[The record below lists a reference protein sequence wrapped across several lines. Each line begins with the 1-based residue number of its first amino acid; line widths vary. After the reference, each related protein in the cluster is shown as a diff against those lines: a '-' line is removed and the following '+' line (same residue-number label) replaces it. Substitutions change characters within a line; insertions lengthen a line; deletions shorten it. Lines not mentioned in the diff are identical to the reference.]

1 MSHLE
6 KLYQVFMNKKRVYKE
21 SISLVLGGSAGQ
33 GLQTIEKVILQIFKK
48 EGYCVFATEELMS
61 RVRGGSNSVEIR
73 LSSKK
78 RSAFTRKIDIAF
90 PLDKESCVR
99 LSDRFDEDTIIITDT
114 SFAEDCKKIQGTF
127 FFLPFLETL
136 NKSGGKMFLNTL
148 VAGIILKIFKIKEEI
163 FLEYLKKT
171 FSRKG
176 EDMITKNI
184 ETAKNGGELGK
195 SLLKDID
202 IFFEI
207 EKQVSSQT
215 MILDGSRA
223 LALGSLAGGCNF
235 ISSYPMSPSTGVLNA
250 LAEYSQE
257 IPLVVEQVEDEITA
271 ITMALGAWYA
281 GARALVTTSGGGFAL
296 MAESMSLSGMTEN
309 PVVVHLA
316 QRPGPSTGLP
326 TRTEQGDL
334 NFALHS
340 GHGEFPRAI
349 FAPGTPEECFECA
362 KKAFDIADKYQV
374 PVIIMTDQFL
384 LESLFEVKKNIFDF
398 SQKPQKYFIE
408 TDKNYKRYAFTD
420 DGISPR
426 GLPGFGEGFV
436 HVDSDE
442 HDEDGRIIEDAQTRV
457 KMMEKRMYRLE
468 LLSEEVFPVVYQG
481 NEDPSFL
488 IVGWGSTYGVLDEV
502 MEILSNSCL
511 GYMHISQVF
520 PLGQDVKYRIQ
531 KAKKV
536 IVVENNMTGQFA
548 SLLHKEC
555 NRKPEYS
562 IRSYDG
568 SPFSIEYIKQELK
581 KIID

>member
-1 MSHLE
+1 
-6 KLYQVFMNKKRVYKE
+6 MNKKRVYE
-21 SISLVLGGSAGQ
+21 EDISLVLGGSAGQ
-33 GLQTIEKVILQIFKK
+33 GLQTIERVLLQIFKK
-48 EGYCVFATEELMS
+48 EGYHVFATEELMS
-61 RVRGGSNSVEIR
+61 RVRGGSNSIEIR
-73 LSSKK
+73 LGSKK
-78 RSAFTRKIDIAF
+78 KQAFVRKIDIAF
-90 PLDKESCVR
+90 PLDKESCMR
-99 LSDRFDEDTIIITDT
+99 LSDRFDEDTIIITDKA
-114 SFAEDCKKIQGTF
+114 FVADCKEIQGTF
-127 FFLPFLETL
+127 SFLPLLETVDTV
-136 NKSGGKMFLNTL
+136 GGKMFLNTL
-148 VAGIILKIFKIKEEI
+148 VAGIILKIFEIKEEA
-163 FLEYLKKT
+163 FLEYLRKT
-171 FSRKG
+171 FSQKG
-176 EDMITKNI
+176 EEMVTKNI
-184 ETAKNGGELGK
+184 ETAKKGRDLGK
-195 SLLKDID
+195 AILKDMGISLK
-202 IFFEI
+202 IK
-207 EKQVSSQT
+207 KQTSPHT
-215 MILDGSRA
+215 LLLDGSRA

-257 IPLVVEQVEDEITA
+257 IPLIVEQVEDEITA

-334 NFALHS
+334 AFALHI

-349 FAPGTPEECFECA
+349 FAPGTPEECFTYA
-362 KKAFDIADKYQV
+362 RKAFDIADKYQV

-384 LESLFEVKKNIFDF
+384 LESLCEVKKSVVDF

-408 TDKNYKRYAFTD
+408 TDEKYKRYAFTD

-436 HVDSDE
+436 HIDSDE
-442 HDEDGRIIEDAQTRV
+442 HNEDGRIIEDAQTRV

-468 LLSEEVFPVVYQG
+468 LLAEEVLPSKYQG
-481 NEDPSFL
+481 NENPSFL
-488 IVGWGSTYGVLDEV
+488 IVGWGSTYGVLEEV

-511 GYMHISQVF
+511 GYMHVSQVF
-520 PLGQDVKYRIQ
+520 PLGQDVKHRIQ
-531 KAKKV
+531 KAQKI

-568 SPFSIEYIKQELK
+568 SPFSVEYIQEELR

>member
-1 MSHLE
+1 
-6 KLYQVFMNKKRVYKE
+6 MNKKRIYQE
-21 SISLVLGGSAGQ
+21 DITLVLGGSAGQ
-33 GLQTIEKVILQIFKK
+33 GLQTIEKVLIQIFKK
-48 EGYCVFATEELMS
+48 EGYHVFATEELMS
-61 RVRGGSNSVEIR
+61 RVRGGSNSTEIR
-73 LSSKK
+73 LSAKK

-90 PLDKESCVR
+90 PLDKESCMR
-99 LSDRFDEDTIIITDT
+99 LSDRFDEDTIIITDE
-114 SFAEDCKKIQGTF
+114 SFVEDYKKIQGTF
-127 FFLPFLETL
+127 FFLPLLKTVDEA
-136 NKSGGKMFLNTL
+136 GGKIFLNTL
-148 VAGIILKIFKIKEEI
+148 VAGIILGIFETQEEI
-163 FLEYLKKT
+163 FLKYLQEI

-176 EDMITKNI
+176 EDMVTKNI
-184 ETAKNGGELGK
+184 KTAKKGRELGV
-195 SLLKDID
+195 SLLKDSGIS
-202 IFFEI
+202 FEI
-207 EKQVSSQT
+207 EKQISSQS

-223 LALGSLAGGCNF
+223 IALGSLAGGCNF
-235 ISSYPMSPSTGVLNA
+235 ISSYPMSPSTGILNT

-349 FAPGTPEECFECA
+349 FAPGSLEECFECTR
-362 KKAFDIADKYQV
+362 KAFDIADKYQV

-384 LESLFEVKKNIFDF
+384 LESLFEVEKSVFDF

-408 TDKNYKRYAFTD
+408 TDENYKRYAFTD
-420 DGISPR
+420 DGVSPR

-442 HDEDGRIIEDAQTRV
+442 HDEDGRIVEDAQTRV

-468 LLSEEVFPVVYQG
+468 LLAEEVLPAAYQG
-481 NEDPSFL
+481 NEDPFFL
-488 IVGWGSTYGVLDEV
+488 IVGWGSTYGVLEEV

-511 GYMHISQVF
+511 GYMHVSQVF

-548 SLLHKEC
+548 SFLHKEC
-555 NRKPEYS
+555 DRRPEYS

-568 SPFSIEYIKQELK
+568 SPFSTEYLKQELK